1 MQIGIVSRTD
11 REDAIELDCSII
23 KYLIENGINLEIDSS
38 LIEKLPE
45 YKQYEV
51 PIEEMSSD
59 IVLCVGGDGTV
70 LNAQH
75 IQIGRASCRE
85 RV

>member
-38 LIEKLPE
+38 LIEKLPT
-45 YKQYEV
+45 YQSIV
-51 PIEEMSSD
+51 SSY
-59 IVLCVGGDGTV
+59 INIITIYFFIHYIISSQPRYFNIHQFFL
-70 LNAQH
+70 
-75 IQIGRASCRE
+75 
-85 RV
+85 